1 MSMSSPK
8 SEPSGVARSPGA
20 AIAPKIG
27 LVVLVAALVVVVPWM
42 VLQQSSRHN
51 SIPKE
56 VAGYKLVRSVQ
67 GAEAV
72 QMAVGMHQG
81 SPKIIDAWIAYYEQD
96 GVVWVGTTESPQV
109 AQEQLEAM
117 DQAIAKGG
125 IGYSIPSELQISG
138 RRVLAVAD
146 RSGTNYFFQSD
157 SRVIWAKPPEGSGTS
172 FVEALLR
179 TF

>member
-1 MSMSSPK
+1 MSTLSEENK
-8 SEPSGVARSPGA
+8 SGGATRSPGA

-27 LVVLVAALVVVVPWM
+27 LVVLIAALVVVVPWI
-42 VLQQSSRHN
+42 VLQQRSRHS
-51 SIPKE
+51 SIPRE
-56 VAGYKLVRSVQ
+56 IAGYKLVRSVQ

-81 SPKIIDAWIAYYEQD
+81 SPKIIDAWIAYYEPD
-96 GVVWVGTTESPQV
+96 GVVWVGKTESPQV

-125 IGYSIPSELQISG
+125 TGYSSPGELQISG
-138 RRVLAVAD
+138 RRVLAVVD
-146 RSGTNYFFQSD
+146 RSGTNYFFQD
-157 SRVIWAKPPEGSGTS
+157 GQRVVWVKAPEGSGTS

-179 TF
+179 AF